1 MHVASLSKIV
11 TAIAVTRLLDE
22 AGIAPS
28 TPIID
33 YLPGY
38 WAKGPIEPV
47 DNCGGHGARLPLVAS
62 PPTRY
67 RARL

>member
-11 TAIAVTRLLDE
+11 TAIAVTRFLDE

-33 YLPGY
+33 YLPG
-38 WAKGPIEPV
+38 
-47 DNCGGHGARLPLVAS
+47 ARLPLVAS
-62 PPTRY
+62 PRTRY